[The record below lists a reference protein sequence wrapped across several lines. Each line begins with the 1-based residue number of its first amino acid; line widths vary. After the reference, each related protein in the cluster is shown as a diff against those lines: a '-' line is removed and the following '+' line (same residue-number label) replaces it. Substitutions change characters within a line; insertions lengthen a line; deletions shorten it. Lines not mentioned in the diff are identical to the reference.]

1 MSFDRQNTYARAW
14 RHKPQLCWISP
25 QTPNPQLLHKS
36 EALRWCAVVESRR
49 VKIFA
54 VLGRVPDAGSVGL
67 WLAGKHQVMA
77 YADEPCIRDARLP
90 K

>member
-1 MSFDRQNTYARAW
+1 MPETW
-14 RHKPQLCWISP
+14 RHKTTAVLDLS
-25 QTPNPQLLHKS
+25 NKNKLLILSCCINQKHS
-36 EALRWCAVVESRR
+36 GWYAVVESRR